1 MEYFARA
8 GIEGSSPLA
17 GQKLAFG
24 LQGEG
29 DFCFAKTGLQDDWNG
44 TAEVVVRAD
53 KTQHV
58 SSQTGKTTGKVP
70 FTHHHPVLWCLFKE
84 LAPKSAGLEPALLG
98 RDQSGNPL
106 K

>member
-1 MEYFARA
+1 MSASCLRTGLVEDFACA

-29 DFCFAKTGLQDDWNG
+29 DFRFAETGLQDDRDG
-44 TAEVVVRAD
+44 TAEVVMRAD

-70 FTHHHPVLWCLFKE
+70 FTYHNPVL
-84 LAPKSAGLEPALLG
+84 
-98 RDQSGNPL
+98 
-106 K
+106 

>member
-1 MEYFARA
+1 MENFTCA

-29 DFCFAKTGLQDDWNG
+29 DFCFAKTGLQDDRDG
-44 TAEVVVRAD
+44 TAKVVMRAD

-70 FTHHHPVLWCLFKE
+70 FTHHNPALWCLFKE
-84 LAPKSAGLEPALLG
+84 LA
-98 RDQSGNPL
+98 
-106 K
+106 